1 VTALDST
8 TVWLAVAGL
17 SLVTFGLRSSFLLG
31 IDRVDELPAALERVL
46 PFVPPAVLAAL
57 IGPNLFLVGGAVAVG
72 PGNPR
77 LVAGLVAVGVA
88 WYTES
93 MLVTVG
99 AGMAALWALL
109 WL

>member
-1 VTALDST
+1 MTALDST

-17 SLVTFGLRSSFLLG
+17 SLVTFWLRSSFLLG
-31 IDRVDELPAALERVL
+31 IARVDELPAALERVL

-57 IGPNLFLVGGAVAVG
+57 IGPNLFLVGGAVDVG

-77 LVAGLVAVGVA
+77 LAAGLVAAGVA

-93 MLVTVG
+93 MLATVG
-99 AGMAALWALL
+99 AGMVVLWTLL